1 MVLAA
6 RLLVPPPPTTKKK
19 VEKLAQ
25 GIEPGGDPRYVVNI
39 HKKNPKK
46 KNPKP

>member
-6 RLLVPPPPTTKKK
+6 RLLVPPTPTTNKK

-25 GIEPGGDPRYVVNI
+25 GIEPGGDAR
-39 HKKNPKK
+39 
-46 KNPKP
+46 